1 MHTQAA
7 TVEELNTE
15 LESIWLPYT
24 ANRSFKNNPRIIDSA
39 EGIYYRTPDGRTVLD
54 AFSGLWTS
62 GLGHCHPGI
71 VKAVQH
77 QVAKLDYSMGFQAV
91 NSTALGA
98 AEKLIK
104 SAPDGF
110 SRVFFTNSG
119 SESVD
124 SALKMALA
132 YHRLRG
138 EGTRT
143 LLIGRE
149 KGYHGC
155 NFGGTSVGGIAA
167 NRMLF
172 EDNLLPHI
180 DHLPHTLDHE
190 HNAFSRG
197 QPAWGAHLADHLEHI
212 VSQHHAEN
220 IAAVIVEP
228 VSGSAGVIV
237 PPQGYLE
244 RLREIC
250 TRYGILL
257 IFDEVITAFYRI
269 GTPFGC
275 QRFEVMPDIIITAK
289 GITNGVIPMGAV
301 LVTEDLYQTFMQ
313 GPEYSVEFFHGYTY
327 SGHPVAAAAA
337 IATLDIY
344 TDENIAE
351 RVSNIEPQFESA
363 IHSMRDAPHVIDIR
377 NIGLMGAIELT
388 PREGSPGARGMEA
401 HIKCFESGLMIRNAM
416 DTLQF
421 APFLV
426 STPDLFDQTFSIV
439 RKVLESI
446 D

>member
-1 MHTQAA
+1 MHTQAV
-7 TVEELNTE
+7 TIDEINSE

-24 ANRSFKNNPRIIDSA
+24 ANRSFRHDPRVIDSA
-39 EGIYYRTPDGRTVLD
+39 EGIYYRTPQGRKILD
-54 AFSGLWTS
+54 AFSGLWSS
-62 GLGHCHPGI
+62 GLGHCHPRI
-71 VKAVQH
+71 VEAVQR

-91 NSTALGA
+91 NSTALAA
-98 AEKLIK
+98 AEKLIQT
-104 SAPDGF
+104 APEGF
-110 SRVFFTNSG
+110 TRAFFTNSG

-124 SALKMALA
+124 TALKMALG

-143 LLIGRE
+143 CLIGRE

-155 NFGGTSVGGIAA
+155 NFGGTSVGGIPA

-172 EDNLLPHI
+172 EGGLLPAI

-190 HNAFSRG
+190 HNAFSKG
-197 QPAWGAHLADHLEHI
+197 QPEWGAHLADELENIIHK
-212 VSQHHAEN
+212 HHAEN

-250 TRYGILL
+250 TQNGILL

-275 QRFEVMPDIIITAK
+275 QRFNVIPDIITTAK

-301 LVTEDLYQTFMQ
+301 LVKEDLYQTFMQ
-313 GPEYSVEFFHGYTY
+313 GPEFAVEFFHGYTY

-337 IATLDIY
+337 LAALDIY
-344 TDENIAE
+344 QEEDIAMQ
-351 RVSNIEPQFESA
+351 VADLEPQFEAA
-363 IHSMRDAPHVIDIR
+363 IHSMCDAPHVIDVR
-377 NIGLMGAIELT
+377 NFGLMGAIEMT

-401 HIKCFESGLMIRNAM
+401 LMRCFESGLMIRNAM

-426 STPDLFDQTFSIV
+426 STPELFEQTFDTV
-439 RKVLESI
+439 RRILHTI